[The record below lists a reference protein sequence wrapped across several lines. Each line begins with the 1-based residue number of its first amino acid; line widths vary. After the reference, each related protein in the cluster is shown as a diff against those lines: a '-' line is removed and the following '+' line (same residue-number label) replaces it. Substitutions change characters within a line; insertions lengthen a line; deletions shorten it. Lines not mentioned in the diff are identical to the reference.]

1 VRGRRSRVAEGTCDD
16 VGSHVQKGKDESREN
31 GKDGPNTESIG
42 NGCDPRVGIVVPEI
56 VDVGVPEI
64 GRGGKE

>member
-1 VRGRRSRVAEGTCDD
+1 M
-16 VGSHVQKGKDESREN
+16 
-31 GKDGPNTESIG
+31 ESIG

-64 GRGGKE
+64 GKE